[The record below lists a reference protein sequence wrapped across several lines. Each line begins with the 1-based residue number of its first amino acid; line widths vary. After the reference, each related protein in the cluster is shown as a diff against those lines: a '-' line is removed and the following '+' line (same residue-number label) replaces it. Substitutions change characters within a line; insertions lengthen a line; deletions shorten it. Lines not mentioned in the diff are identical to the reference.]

1 MWIQKIT
8 LKNYRN
14 YLTSELEFSPGLNVF
29 IGKNAQGKTNF
40 LEAIYFLS
48 LTRSHRTRTDKELI
62 HFDAKELL
70 VSGILQRSSGT
81 VPLDISLSS
90 KGRVTKV
97 NHLKQAK
104 LSDYIGVMTVVL
116 FAPEDLQLI
125 KGAPSLRRKFIDI
138 DLGQIKPIYLADLSN
153 YNHVL
158 DQLEKD

>member
-70 VSGILQRSSGT
+70 VARDNQGMLQPFHFLEQT
-81 VPLDISLSS
+81 QP
-90 KGRVTKV
+90 
-97 NHLKQAK
+97 
-104 LSDYIGVMTVVL
+104 
-116 FAPEDLQLI
+116 
-125 KGAPSLRRKFIDI
+125 
-138 DLGQIKPIYLADLSN
+138 SN
-153 YNHVL
+153 YGCNFADYQRMVN
-158 DQLEKD
+158 EYKNR